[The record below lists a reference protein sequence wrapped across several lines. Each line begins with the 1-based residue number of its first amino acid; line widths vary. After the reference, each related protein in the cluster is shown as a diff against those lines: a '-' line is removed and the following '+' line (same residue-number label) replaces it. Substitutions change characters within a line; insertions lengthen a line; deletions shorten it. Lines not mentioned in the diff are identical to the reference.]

1 MNNGTHENGASYPV
15 VRQSDE
21 LDIRR
26 IIEVPFRHRWVI
38 LLTLAVAIVAAVLY
52 LVKATPIYRGVSKV
66 YVEQAAPR
74 ISEYD
79 VMMPQSKSYLFTQA
93 EMIRSYPIVSDITQS
108 PRIRRLQT
116 FEGMDGIEGYIKSHL
131 TAEVGRKDDIITVSF
146 ECPYPVDA
154 AEVVNALVQSY
165 IKYHSSQKR
174 STVSEVLSILS
185 REKVTRDNELSAK
198 FEEMLDFTRENGI
211 ISVSDRG
218 NPVVFDRLGK
228 LSSALTDAQLN
239 ALNTKADYEAVK
251 SMLDEPARVKQFAAA
266 SPSAGVRVF
275 VNDIETQLQSELRA
289 AEIELKN
296 VLYHCTEDH
305 PSVQAVHAKINRI
318 KQELNEQ
325 ASQFADSYVEVM
337 RLRWEAAMQR
347 EGELQASFD
356 TQLAEARD
364 MGVKATQYAVL
375 QSELKRLER
384 LCEILDNRIKDLN
397 VTEDAGSLHISVLE
411 VASPA
416 QSPVKPQRARVL
428 ALALLAGMMLGG
440 GLAYVR
446 EWVDVTLRTSDEIS
460 AVLALPVLGV
470 VPSMPGEQPVTAS
483 RRGLL
488 GHVRHLLGGTVQ
500 TDASHAIQT
509 AAAKGAV
516 SQSLSSAARRNWPRS
531 ADKDVV
537 NRGQKAHLK
546 PKSVVAEAY
555 RTIRTGVFFGIP
567 KEEAKTILVT
577 SPAPGDGKST
587 LVSNL
592 AITMAQAGQKTII
605 VDADFRKP
613 MQHNIFEIDSGKK
626 GLADVLTQEIS
637 LKEAI
642 EHGPVPGLDILHC
655 GMELPN
661 PSEVLNSVLFGGMLQ
676 ELAQTYDRVIIDS
689 PPVGLVAD
697 SQILAA
703 TCDIVLLVLRAEKS
717 TRRHSLY
724 AKDSLMGVG
733 GNILGVVVNDVPRK
747 HGRYGYY
754 SSYGSYGGYGYY
766 GRHGYYGR
774 AGNREDDEA

>member
-347 EGELQASFD
+347 
-356 TQLAEARD
+356 
-364 MGVKATQYAVL
+364 
-375 QSELKRLER
+375 
-384 LCEILDNRIKDLN
+384 
-397 VTEDAGSLHISVLE
+397 
-411 VASPA
+411 
-416 QSPVKPQRARVL
+416 
-428 ALALLAGMMLGG
+428 
-440 GLAYVR
+440 
-446 EWVDVTLRTSDEIS
+446 
-460 AVLALPVLGV
+460 
-470 VPSMPGEQPVTAS
+470 
-483 RRGLL
+483 
-488 GHVRHLLGGTVQ
+488 
-500 TDASHAIQT
+500 
-509 AAAKGAV
+509 
-516 SQSLSSAARRNWPRS
+516 
-531 ADKDVV
+531 
-537 NRGQKAHLK
+537 
-546 PKSVVAEAY
+546 
-555 RTIRTGVFFGIP
+555 
-567 KEEAKTILVT
+567 
-577 SPAPGDGKST
+577 
-587 LVSNL
+587 
-592 AITMAQAGQKTII
+592 
-605 VDADFRKP
+605 
-613 MQHNIFEIDSGKK
+613 
-626 GLADVLTQEIS
+626 
-637 LKEAI
+637 
-642 EHGPVPGLDILHC
+642 
-655 GMELPN
+655 
-661 PSEVLNSVLFGGMLQ
+661 
-676 ELAQTYDRVIIDS
+676 
-689 PPVGLVAD
+689 
-697 SQILAA
+697 
-703 TCDIVLLVLRAEKS
+703 
-717 TRRHSLY
+717 
-724 AKDSLMGVG
+724 
-733 GNILGVVVNDVPRK
+733 
-747 HGRYGYY
+747 
-754 SSYGSYGGYGYY
+754 
-766 GRHGYYGR
+766 
-774 AGNREDDEA
+774 